1 MFLRADLSG
10 VKVGL
15 GEPVKV
21 MGAINLSPESFYK
34 GSVASSVEEALSIAE
49 RMVEEGA
56 SIVDVGGMSTAPYL
70 ETYVSVDEERSRVLP
85 VIRKLRDLGVPISVD
100 THRYEVASAA
110 VDAGATIVNDVSCLA
125 DGRIADLVA
134 SMDLSL
140 ILGARGR
147 PESSDPLREVRRFLR
162 EGLRRAS
169 GVREERIVVD
179 PLIGFFR
186 DASIPWYVWDSL
198 VLRRLRGLLMLGRPI
213 CVAVSRKSFIGE
225 IAGERDPANRL
236 AGSIA
241 ATAIAVYNGAS
252 LIRTHDVKET
262 VQAVKVAEFMRR
274 DLDQAR
280 CGEIEAYQ
288 LTFDLTADDFED
300 MFLTIGAHPQG
311 AKLMSPKSELRVIY
325 LRNVRNPVALVVK
338 QEMLAS
344 GGEAALPSSSIVFG
358 SDRVD
363 LVIVGNLSQ
372 LRRLVGKM
380 EMNAKWGSSLA
391 DEFSSVREVLS
402 QLIK

>member
-198 VLRRLRGLLMLGRPI
+198 VLRRLRG
-213 CVAVSRKSFIGE
+213 
-225 IAGERDPANRL
+225 
-236 AGSIA
+236 
-241 ATAIAVYNGAS
+241 
-252 LIRTHDVKET
+252 
-262 VQAVKVAEFMRR
+262 
-274 DLDQAR
+274 
-280 CGEIEAYQ
+280 
-288 LTFDLTADDFED
+288 
-300 MFLTIGAHPQG
+300 
-311 AKLMSPKSELRVIY
+311 
-325 LRNVRNPVALVVK
+325 
-338 QEMLAS
+338 
-344 GGEAALPSSSIVFG
+344 
-358 SDRVD
+358 
-363 LVIVGNLSQ
+363 
-372 LRRLVGKM
+372 
-380 EMNAKWGSSLA
+380 
-391 DEFSSVREVLS
+391 
-402 QLIK
+402 

>member
-34 GSVASSVEEALSIAE
+34 GSVVSSVEEALVVAE

-56 SIVDVGGMSTAPYL
+56 SIIDVGGMSTAPYL
-70 ETYVSVDEERSRVLP
+70 ETYVSAEEEVRRVVP
-85 VIRKLRDLGVPISVD
+85 VIKKLKDLGVPISID
-100 THRYEVASAA
+100 THRYEVALAA

-125 DGRIADLVA
+125 DARIADLVA

-147 PESSDPLREVRRFLR
+147 PESSDPVREVRRFLK
-162 EGLRRAS
+162 EGLRKAS
-169 GVREERIVVD
+169 RVKEERIVVD

-186 DASIPWYVWDSL
+186 DASLPWYVWDSL
-198 VLRRLRGLLMLGRPI
+198 VLRRLRGLLILGRPI
-213 CVAVSRKSFIGE
+213 CVGVSRKSFIGE
-225 IAGERDPANRL
+225 ITGERDPANRL

-262 VQAVKVAEFMRR
+262 VQAVKVAEFMRK
-274 DLDQAR
+274 DLMQVR
-280 CGEIEAYQ
+280 CGEVEAYQ
-288 LTFDLTADDFED
+288 LTFDLSASDFED
-300 MFLTIGAHPQG
+300 AFLIIGSHPQG
-311 AKLMSPKSELRVIY
+311 AKSMSLKSELRVIY
-325 LRNVRNPVALVVK
+325 MRNVKNPVALVVK

-363 LVIVGNLSQ
+363 LVIVGNLKQ
-372 LRRLVGKM
+372 IRRLMDKM
-380 EMNAKWGSSLA
+380 EVNAKEGSSLA
-391 DEFSSVREVLS
+391 SDFSSIKEILS
-402 QLIK
+402 QLLK

>member
-56 SIVDVGGMSTAPYL
+56 SIIDVGGMSTAPYL

-169 GVREERIVVD
+169 GVREERIVLD

-311 AKLMSPKSELRVIY
+311 AKLMSQKSELRVIY

>member
-70 ETYVSVDEERSRVLP
+70 ETYVSVDEERSRILP

-169 GVREERIVVD
+169 GVREERIVLD

-311 AKLMSPKSELRVIY
+311 AKLMSQKSELRVIY

>member
-311 AKLMSPKSELRVIY
+311 AKLMSQKSELRVIY

>member
-1 MFLRADLSG
+1 M
-10 VKVGL
+10 
-15 GEPVKV
+15 

-56 SIVDVGGMSTAPYL
+56 SIIDVGGMSTAPYL

-169 GVREERIVVD
+169 GVREERIVLD

-311 AKLMSPKSELRVIY
+311 AKLMSQKSELRVIY

>member
-380 EMNAKWGSSLA
+380 EMNAKWGGSLA